1 MRNTMYTINGTV
13 VKVIRKTPA
22 KVTYVRV
29 CDGERF
35 IIGSKWFS
43 ANAKAI

>member
-1 MRNTMYTINGTV
+1 MRNTMYTINGTA
-13 VKVIRKTPA
+13 VKVISRTSA
-22 KVTYVRV
+22 KVTYIRV

-35 IIGSKWFS
+35 IIGAKWFS

>member
-1 MRNTMYTINGTV
+1 MRKATYTINGTE
-13 VKVIRKTPA
+13 VKVINRTSA
-22 KVTYVRV
+22 KVTYVRL

-35 IIGSKWFS
+35 IIGAKWFD